1 MDVASHLQPPEVNLL
16 AAWIGIL
23 AGLLSG
29 AALGLRFHESDW
41 LGGYASHRR
50 RLYRL
55 AHISLFGLALLN
67 ALCFFTVRLALTM
80 TPALA
85 VAGWGFVVGA
95 VTMPVSCVL
104 LAHRPHWPPVLVFA
118 VPVGSLFVAGV
129 VLAGKVAGL

>member
-1 MDVASHLQPPEVNLL
+1 V
-16 AAWIGIL
+16 

-29 AALGLRFHESDW
+29 AALGLGFHRPDW

-67 ALCFFTVRLALTM
+67 ALGFFTVRLALTI
-80 TPALA
+80 TPAVM
-85 VAGWGFVVGA
+85 VAGWALIAGA
-95 VTMPVSCVL
+95 LTMPVGCVV
-104 LAHRPHWPPVLVFA
+104 LAHRPNWPPVLLFA

>member
-1 MDVASHLQPPEVNLL
+1 MNAITHLQPPEVNLL
-16 AAWIGIL
+16 AAWLGVV

-29 AALGLRFHESDW
+29 AALGLGFHRLDW

-67 ALCFFTVRLALTM
+67 ALGFFTVRLALTM
-80 TPALA
+80 TPAVV
-85 VAGWGFVVGA
+85 VAGWALIAGA
-95 VTMPVSCVL
+95 LTMPVGCVV
-104 LAHRPHWPPVLVFA
+104 LAHRPGWPPVLLFA
-118 VPVGSLFVAGV
+118 VPVGSLFVAGI